1 MDPSAGLPAYWTE
14 RTNAMSERDMALGGV
29 AARSFSA
36 RGAYGD
42 GDEAHKTSEQ
52 VGEYWMKR
60 IESERAEAR
69 DGTEGDA
76 TGMSSIDWERR
87 ARARWR
93 RRGTVREGWTRGG
106 RRSERRA
113 SPTRPPRGRV
123 LPNSSSCVWRRR
135 RVKAWRRCWRRAW
148 CHFPRRIE
156 RRSPP
161 RSNGRAS
168 ASSSVDRYVV

>member
-60 IESERAEAR
+60 IESERAEAA
-69 DGTEGDA
+69 DGAGSYA
-76 TGMSSIDWERR
+76 TGMFRSIGSVAR

-93 RRGTVREGWTRGG
+93 RHGTVGRGG
-106 RRSERRA
+106 RAAGGGRSAERPERVRVEGVFSRTRPRA
-113 SPTRPPRGRV
+113 SGDGGV
-123 LPNSSSCVWRRR
+123 
-135 RVKAWRRCWRRAW
+135 
-148 CHFPRRIE
+148 
-156 RRSPP
+156 
-161 RSNGRAS
+161 
-168 ASSSVDRYVV
+168 

>member
-60 IESERAEAR
+60 IESERAEAA
-69 DGTEGDA
+69 DGAGGDA

-87 ARARWR
+87 ARARAVEAAR
-93 RRGTVREGWTRGG
+93 YGAGG
-106 RRSERRA
+106 VDARRA
-113 SPTRPPRGRV
+113 AGGAPSV
-123 LPNSSSCVWRRR
+123 PN
-135 RVKAWRRCWRRAW
+135 
-148 CHFPRRIE
+148 
-156 RRSPP
+156 
-161 RSNGRAS
+161 AS
-168 ASSSVDRYVV
+168 ASRACSPELALVRLATEACESVAAVLETRLVSLPEEDRAAFAAALKRSSERVFKCR

>member
-60 IESERAEAR
+60 IESERAEAAN
-69 DGTEGDA
+69 GAGGDA
-76 TGMSSIDWERR
+76 TGISSIDWERR
-87 ARARWR
+87 ARA
-93 RRGTVREGWTRGG
+93 
-106 RRSERRA
+106 
-113 SPTRPPRGRV
+113 
-123 LPNSSSCVWRRR
+123 
-135 RVKAWRRCWRRAW
+135 K
-148 CHFPRRIE
+148 
-156 RRSPP
+156 
-161 RSNGRAS
+161 
-168 ASSSVDRYVV
+168 

>member
-60 IESERAEAR
+60 IESERAEAA
-69 DGTEGDA
+69 DGAGGDA

-87 ARARWR
+87 ARATLPIDR
-93 RRGTVREGWTRGG
+93 RHPSRVTSRPIRGLRALALDSFHPILAHLLGRLVRLVPVPVRPS
-106 RRSERRA
+106 RAER
-113 SPTRPPRGRV
+113 PRGDAAERHVALAHRV
-123 LPNSSSCVWRRR
+123 RALGPIRR
-135 RVKAWRRCWRRAW
+135 
-148 CHFPRRIE
+148 
-156 RRSPP
+156 
-161 RSNGRAS
+161 
-168 ASSSVDRYVV
+168 

>member
-87 ARARWR
+87 ARAR
-93 RRGTVREGWTRGG
+93 GGGGAVRCGRGG
-106 RRSERRA
+106 RAAGGGRSAERPERVRVEGVFSRTRPRA
-113 SPTRPPRGRV
+113 SGDGGV
-123 LPNSSSCVWRRR
+123 
-135 RVKAWRRCWRRAW
+135 
-148 CHFPRRIE
+148 
-156 RRSPP
+156 
-161 RSNGRAS
+161 
-168 ASSSVDRYVV
+168 